1 MLRCRRV
8 RRLRQVQDLV
18 LGNLEG
24 ARIRGAL
31 HHRVVVGEHRL
42 VGRMHVMVEEG
53 VGAMGGLWH
62 WGGRR
67 DELGFVLRVGLVG
80 GERAG

>member
-1 MLRCRRV
+1 VLRCRRV
-8 RRLRQVQDLV
+8 RLRQVQDLM
-18 LGNLEG
+18 LWHLEG
-24 ARIRGAL
+24 TRIRWTL

-42 VGRMHVMVEEG
+42 VGRMHVVVEEG
-53 VGAMGGLWH
+53 VGAVGGLGD

-67 DELGFVLRVGLVG
+67 DELGFVLRVRLVG